1 MANTTQKTTE
11 KKESNLKQIF
21 AVWKQKA
28 RSGRTYLSGKDIE
41 DVRVTGFYNTNKK
54 NPKEPDVRF
63 YLNDSEGKRGNN
75 PFCSMWSN
83 KSEKTG
89 KTYLSGKLDDGQK
102 VVGFV
107 YQGTNE
113 KAPYLTVYLSDTHT
127 EDQEEPKNIFEQQAE
142 QNMKKDSEPETDEDL
157 PF

>member
-1 MANTTQKTTE
+1 MAKTTQKATE
-11 KKESNLKQIF
+11 QKKEFNMEQVF
-21 AVWKQKA
+21 AVWKHKA
-28 RSGRTYLSGKDIE
+28 KTGKTFLSGTGII
-41 DVRVTGFYNTNKK
+41 GFYNTNKK

-63 YLNDSEGKRGNN
+63 YETDREGKAKKAVY
-75 PFCSMWSN
+75 CSMWSN

-89 KTYLSGKLDDGQK
+89 KTYLSGKLDDGTR

-113 KAPYLTVYLSDTHT
+113 KAPYLSVYYSLESESQDK
-127 EDQEEPKNIFEQQAE
+127 ESENVFEPLVNDE
-142 QNMKKDSEPETDEDL
+142 EDL